1 MAEWRRA
8 NDVAGG
14 DDPGIDPMEKLPR
27 KSPGAAV
34 SCERARDRKLHGG
47 ERARSERKVSSPSPP
62 ASPFRWARRIARRVA
77 TRAAPRERP
86 EQALSPATSTAVK
99 LMAGLGPPAII
110 TSS

>member
-14 DDPGIDPMEKLPR
+14 DDPGIDPMEKLPQESGSR
-27 KSPGAAV
+27 SDL
-34 SCERARDRKLHGG
+34 RACARSQVARR
-47 ERARSERKVSSPSPP
+47 RARSIGAKGLPAL
-62 ASPFRWARRIARRVA
+62 ASPFRWVRRIARRVA

-99 LMAGLGPPAII
+99 LMAG
-110 TSS
+110 